1 MRATLLQIHHSTAF
15 WGSEVFL
22 SSFPIPAAPH
32 AHTGSW
38 TCKPPETREVAL
50 FKLLRFN
57 RLRVLHEV
65 NLTQPRVLP
74 APAVS
79 PFSINSLFPT
89 TLLCYPGAYVLHHR
103 QANYRQ
109 VVHVDY
115 LDYDYDDYSRFGRVE
130 NQLAN

>member
-89 TLLCYPGAYVLHHR
+89 TLLCYPGGVCSPSSPSELPP
-103 QANYRQ
+103 
-109 VVHVDY
+109 
-115 LDYDYDDYSRFGRVE
+115 SRPCR
-130 NQLAN
+130 LPRLRL